1 MPASPSATVPTMPS
15 SSVPPLDH
23 LRRIRRASRLLSW
36 ACLALIAF
44 LPLALAVYWVSAS
57 APELAQ
63 QANLPPGSVQLPWQ
77 PWQRLAAA
85 AITAVPLLLLLLGLW
100 QAKQCFDQFSTGQV
114 FTAHATT
121 CLRRFAAWVAAAS
134 LAAIVAGAAVS
145 VVLTLQNPPGMRQLS
160 VGISSNHLFTLF
172 FAGMVWLMAAV
183 IGQGQ
188 ALAEENADFV

>member
-1 MPASPSATVPTMPS
+1 MPASPSASVSTTPS
-15 SSVPPLDH
+15 RSVPQVDH
-23 LRRIRRASRLLSW
+23 LRRVRRASRLMAW
-36 ACLALIAF
+36 ACLALIAL
-44 LPLALAVYWVSAS
+44 LPVALVAYWVSAS

-100 QAKQCFDQFSTGQV
+100 QAKRCFDQFSTGQV
-114 FTAHATT
+114 FTVQATT

-145 VVLTLQNPPGMRQLS
+145 VVLTLQNPPGMRQLL

-188 ALAEENADFV
+188 ALAEENANFV

>member
-1 MPASPSATVPTMPS
+1 MPASPSASVSTTPSRPVPQ
-15 SSVPPLDH
+15 VDH
-23 LRRIRRASRLLSW
+23 LRRASRLMAW
-36 ACLALIAF
+36 ACLALIAL
-44 LPLALAVYWVSAS
+44 LPVALVAYWVSAS

-85 AITAVPLLLLLLGLW
+85 AVTAVPLLLLLLGLW

-134 LAAIVAGAAVS
+134 LAAIMAGAAVS

-188 ALAEENADFV
+188 ALAEENANFV